1 MPLPPRVQ
9 EPPLNQ
15 TEDAKTLRKT
25 SLGLAFF
32 AIFVVVFLR
41 GFDTTLAQSD
51 VTDTDLLAASNGRTL
66 RIGSVADGHVTI
78 IPLEVY
84 VSRVLAGEG
93 DPKAGDAAQQALA
106 IAIRTYTLKNS
117 NRHVRDGYDLCD
129 STHCQVPRPSTPAS
143 RRAAMATA

>member
-25 SLGLAFF
+25 SFGLAFF

-51 VTDTDLLAASNGRTL
+51 VTDTDLLAASNGRPL
-66 RIGSVADGHVTI
+66 RIRSVADGHVTI
-78 IPLEVY
+78 FPPVVY
-84 VSRVLAGEG
+84 APPVLAAEG
-93 DPKAGDAAQQALA
+93 GPQPGDAAQ
-106 IAIRTYTLKNS
+106 
-117 NRHVRDGYDLCD
+117 
-129 STHCQVPRPSTPAS
+129 
-143 RRAAMATA
+143 